1 MVDRIQLDSGASL
14 LVNDERV
21 TITLSNNRDHIRNDW
36 TTLSSAVLNGG
47 LFTNA
52 SVVINFKVPP
62 DYDGVTP
69 NPVELL
75 EGFARQ
81 QKLDP
86 SKTIGLL
93 TAASLKTLKVST
105 RAADGVVVDAIVT
118 AGISNARRVG
128 VDADYFIMHDDSCK
142 EIGTINAVVVTNAA
156 LTPAALVEAYA
167 IAIEAKCAAC
177 MDLWVVCSKSGQV
190 AQGTGTD
197 CCVMA
202 TRNTGRTVQ
211 HAGKHTLF
219 AELVGQAVYEAT
231 REALFTNIYH
241 IHGNLFLYTLRQC
254 TRQLERLCRGSRP
267 CIPPKPMMP
276 VPWAPTSVLIVGV
289 VLLFVAF
296 QSPLVHSAQVVI
308 AVAACD
314 RYLGEPPLSIHP
326 VVLVGRMITFALQKT
341 PEQVYGIP
349 VLGFICGI
357 LLLLFMLV
365 ASLTTTW
372 LILVLMDVFVSTLI
386 EYVESYS
393 SILPATFITTTIF
406 LGKVGIW
413 LLEVILVKSACSLQL
428 LCTIAL
434 QMAKLLERR
443 QLSNARAQLSWLC
456 SRDPSHLSPSELAGA
471 TLESLSENLSDG
483 FVAPLFWYIHL
494 GPLGAIG
501 YRIVNTLDSRV
512 GYRGKY
518 EWFGKASARFD
529 DVLNLIPARITALLL
544 AIAAV
549 AVSGCDGWNGLR
561 VAWRD
566 CTLCESP
573 NAGWPMACMAGI
585 LGVRLDKKGEY
596 SLGKDGSLPNVDSIR
611 RGQHVSQLAGGL
623 AVVVAVVACTCIS
636 TR

>member
-1 MVDRIQLDSGASL
+1 
-14 LVNDERV
+14 
-21 TITLSNNRDHIRNDW
+21 
-36 TTLSSAVLNGG
+36 
-47 LFTNA
+47 
-52 SVVINFKVPP
+52 
-62 DYDGVTP
+62 
-69 NPVELL
+69 
-75 EGFARQ
+75 
-81 QKLDP
+81 
-86 SKTIGLL
+86 
-93 TAASLKTLKVST
+93 
-105 RAADGVVVDAIVT
+105 
-118 AGISNARRVG
+118 
-128 VDADYFIMHDDSCK
+128 
-142 EIGTINAVVVTNAA
+142 
-156 LTPAALVEAYA
+156 
-167 IAIEAKCAAC
+167 
-177 MDLWVVCSKSGQV
+177 
-190 AQGTGTD
+190 
-197 CCVMA
+197 
-202 TRNTGRTVQ
+202 
-211 HAGKHTLF
+211 
-219 AELVGQAVYEAT
+219 
-231 REALFTNIYH
+231 
-241 IHGNLFLYTLRQC
+241 
-254 TRQLERLCRGSRP
+254 
-267 CIPPKPMMP
+267 
-276 VPWAPTSVLIVGV
+276 
-289 VLLFVAF
+289 
-296 QSPLVHSAQVVI
+296 
-308 AVAACD
+308 
-314 RYLGEPPLSIHP
+314 
-326 VVLVGRMITFALQKT
+326 MITFALQKT
-341 PEQVYGIP
+341 PEQVYGKP

-512 GYRGKY
+512 GYR
-518 EWFGKASARFD
+518 
-529 DVLNLIPARITALLL
+529 
-544 AIAAV
+544 AAV

-561 VAWRD
+561 VAGRD

-623 AVVVAVVACTCIS
+623 AVVVAVVACTCMS